1 MLQRRVFRL
10 TQAIALHNGLRES
23 LIPIHGLLRFGSG
36 THIFGM
42 GVLAARTVKAALV
55 AAIAIVALVI
65 SLLPGL
71 AEESGSLALTVSTC
85 AARSRTVNCCNEG
98 GPRAPSEAR
107 GIKAGASCVSGD
119 GVPVLDQAR
128 YGSAPST
135 RQCGPS

>member
-1 MLQRRVFRL
+1 
-10 TQAIALHNGLRES
+10 
-23 LIPIHGLLRFGSG
+23 
-36 THIFGM
+36 M

-119 GVPVLDQAR
+119 GVPVLDQATNLGR
-128 YGSAPST
+128 REPFPNYSRDFQNKSCR
-135 RQCGPS
+135 RQLATGG